1 MRKLSGAIIV
11 AAGLMAV
18 PAYADSI
25 DAVQINGS
33 IGGQGGSHT
42 VIIDGV
48 TCKLKNST
56 FGQSQGC
63 NYTLSGGITAEG
75 KGNVKATTS
84 NAGCSATC
92 Q

>member
-1 MRKLSGAIIV
+1 MRKLSLAIIFAGGLI
-11 AAGLMAV
+11 AA

-33 IGGQGGSHT
+33 IGGSGGSHT
-42 VIIDGV
+42 LTIDGV

-75 KGNVKATTS
+75 KGTLKATTN

>member
-1 MRKLSGAIIV
+1 MRKVSLAIV
-11 AAGLMAV
+11 FAVGLMAV

-25 DAVQINGS
+25 DGVQINGS
-33 IGGQGGSHT
+33 IGGNGGSHT
-42 VIIDGV
+42 LIIDGV

-56 FGQSQGC
+56 FGQPQGC
-63 NYTLSGGITAEG
+63 NYTLSGGISAEG
-75 KGNVKATTS
+75 KGDVKATTS

>member
-1 MRKLSGAIIV
+1 MRKVSLAIV
-11 AAGLMAV
+11 FAVGLMAV

-25 DAVQINGS
+25 DGVQINGS
-33 IGGQGGSHT
+33 IGGNGGSHT
-42 VIIDGV
+42 LVIDGV

-56 FGQSQGC
+56 FGQPQGC
-63 NYTLSGGITAEG
+63 NYTLSGGISAEG
-75 KGNVKATTS
+75 KGDVKATTS

>member
-1 MRKLSGAIIV
+1 MGKLSLAIIFAV
-11 AAGLMAV
+11 GLMAA

-25 DAVQINGS
+25 DGVQINGS
-33 IGGQGGSHT
+33 IGGPGGSHT
-42 VIIDGV
+42 LIIDGV

-63 NYTLSGGITAEG
+63 NYTLSGGISAEG

-84 NAGCSATC
+84 NTGCSATC

>member
-1 MRKLSGAIIV
+1 MNKLGFGILAL
-11 AAGLMAV
+11 ALFGG

-33 IGGQGGSHT
+33 IGGQGGYHT
-42 VIIDGV
+42 LVIDGV

-63 NYTLSGGITAEG
+63 NYTLSGGIDAEG
-75 KGNVKATTS
+75 KGSVKASTGNS
-84 NAGCSATC
+84 GCSATC
-92 Q
+92 D